1 MTFVKKYIKKNNLIN
16 LLIFLISELI
26 CFSIT
31 SIHLIEYD
39 KQKIYLPAITIVQLF
54 YFIPIL
60 LVSFHFFLSQKTEK
74 KLLTYATF
82 FLICYSIIL
91 HFFIKQLAML
101 FTSSSGILNF
111 VQYSA
116 KIYLIALPLTAFEI
130 WGIQKG
136 IFEKTWLVLLFKII
150 LFIFITFIFKFL
162 FGLKGILYSWSLC
175 EFFYIFLFFIKNKAC
190 IRS

>member
-1 MTFVKKYIKKNNLIN
+1 MIFEKKYIKKNNLIN
-16 LLIFLISELI
+16 LLFFLISELI
-26 CFSIT
+26 CFGIT
-31 SIHLIEYD
+31 SVNLIEYD
-39 KQKIYLPAITIVQLF
+39 KQKIYLVALSIVQLF

-60 LVSFHFFLSQKTEK
+60 LLSCYFFLSQKTEK
-74 KLLTYATF
+74 KLLTHATF
-82 FLICYSIIL
+82 FLIFYSIFL
-91 HFFIKQLAML
+91 HFFIKQLAMV

-111 VQYSA
+111 VEYSA

-136 IFEKTWLVLLFKII
+136 IFEKTWLVLLFRII

-162 FGLKGILYSWSLC
+162 FSLKGILYSWSLC
-175 EFFYIFLFFIKNKAC
+175 EFFYIFLFFIKNKTC